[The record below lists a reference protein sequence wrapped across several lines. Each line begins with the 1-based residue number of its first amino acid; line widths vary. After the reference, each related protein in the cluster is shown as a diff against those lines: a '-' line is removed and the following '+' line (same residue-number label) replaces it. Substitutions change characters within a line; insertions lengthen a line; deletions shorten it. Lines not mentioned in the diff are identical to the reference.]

1 MSNALQIG
9 GHSLVLCVRSE
20 FLTLKKAIIR
30 YEHNVREVKHAS
42 KIGYLRGNSRNNR
55 YIVLSEYNNNGHM
68 REIAAGDKEFSDKK
82 YIKALLRK
90 YHEKMKAD
98 YETQIKIYKNGKVVK
113 NHWRENMVGF
123 SEIVISF
130 GTDRNKEPKEGL
142 NKTEVN
148 FINAQVSLDRV
159 RRFANDYCAKYGVK
173 CLLIAEHNDE
183 KTKHY
188 QLIFTNY
195 QFENHKNI
203 RFNGKG
209 ATKDFGR
216 SMQEMG
222 GVAFEG
228 IAMRGEIGSKAK
240 HKNLKQMHKDE
251 KEFNNEQELKSKIK
265 QLVSKEA
272 GKYIKKQ
279 KPFLADTY
287 YRLDMQDTNAFL
299 TNFTNLIL
307 DQMKDNINIITDSEL
322 KQKVEELT
330 NQLLNKGEVIAKNNK
345 LERSNEELIQENEK
359 LKEAN
364 ANLNNQDEIIKD
376 RNLRISELS
385 LQLIKEEDKNIK
397 LQNQITAFETD
408 KAKIDQLKQK
418 ADQSYALQI
427 KLEEANADLESK
439 EKTNQSLKQRNEKL
453 EASLSS
459 ENALKEDDDSK
470 RLQIVKLQTSIN
482 SKDQRISE
490 LEGEVKVKDETI
502 ENLQDKLNILENFKM
517 KVINFISKISN
528 LIPNFSKLLD
538 DEPNEIKDEIKS
550 KIADKD
556 GMGIGF

>member
-1 MSNALQIG
+1 MSALQID
-9 GHSLVLCVRSE
+9 GHNVVLCVRSE
-20 FLTLKKAIIR
+20 FLTAKKAIIR
-30 YEHNVREVKHAS
+30 YEHNTREAKHAS
-42 KIGYLRGNSRNNR
+42 KIGYLRGKSTHNR
-55 YIVLSEYNNNGHM
+55 YIVLSEYNNNGNM
-68 REIAAGDKEFSDKK
+68 REINSSDKNFNDKK
-82 YIKALLRK
+82 YIKSLIMQ
-90 YHEKMKAD
+90 YHKMMKDD
-98 YETQIKIYKNGKVVK
+98 YESQIKTYKNGKVVK
-113 NHWRENMVGF
+113 NHWRDNMVGF
-123 SEIVISF
+123 SEMVISF
-130 GTDRNKEPKEGL
+130 GTERDKEPKEGL
-142 NKTEVN
+142 NSTEVN
-148 FINAQVSLDRV
+148 FINAKVSLDRV
-159 RRFANDYCAKYGVK
+159 QRFANLYCAKYNVK

-195 QFENHKNI
+195 LFGEHKNI
-203 RFNGKG
+203 RFDGKRETS
-209 ATKDFGR
+209 AFGGGL
-216 SMQEMG
+216 QEMG
-222 GVAFEG
+222 AEAFDG
-228 IAMRGEIGSKAK
+228 IANRGLKGSKLR
-240 HKNLKQMHKDE
+240 HKNLKQMHKTE
-251 KEFNNEQELKSKIK
+251 KEYSTEQELKSKIK

-322 KQKVEELT
+322 KQRVDELT

-418 ADQSYALQI
+418 ADQTDALQS
-427 KLEEANADLESK
+427 KLDKANADLESK
-439 EKTNQSLKQRNEKL
+439 EKTNQSLKQRNKEL
-453 EASLSS
+453 EASLSN
-459 ENALKEDDDSK
+459 ENALKEDNDSK
-470 RLQIVKLQTSIN
+470 RLQIVKLQTYIN

-490 LEGEVKVKDETI
+490 LEEEVKVKYETI
-502 ENLQDKLNILENFKM
+502 ENLQDKLAVLENFKM
-517 KVINFISKISN
+517 KVIGFISKISN
-528 LIPNFSKLLD
+528 LIPNFNKLLD
-538 DEPNEIKDEIKS
+538 DEPREIKNEIKS
-550 KIADKD
+550 KIAGKD
-556 GMGIGF
+556 GIGIGF

>member
-1 MSNALQIG
+1 MSALQID
-9 GHSLVLCVRSE
+9 GHNVVLCVRSE
-20 FLTLKKAIIR
+20 FLTAKKAIIR
-30 YEHNVREVKHAS
+30 YEHNTREAKHAS
-42 KIGYLRGNSRNNR
+42 KIGYLRGKSTHNR
-55 YIVLSEYNNNGHM
+55 YIVLSEYNNNGNM
-68 REIAAGDKEFSDKK
+68 REINSSDKNFNDKK
-82 YIKALLRK
+82 YIKSLIMQ
-90 YHEKMKAD
+90 YHKMMKDD
-98 YETQIKIYKNGKVVK
+98 YESQIKTYKNGKVVK
-113 NHWRENMVGF
+113 NHWRDNMVGF

-130 GTDRNKEPKEGL
+130 GTERDKEPKEGL
-142 NKTEVN
+142 NSTEVN
-148 FINAQVSLDRV
+148 FINAKVSLDRV
-159 RRFANDYCAKYGVK
+159 QRFANLYCAKYNVK

-195 QFENHKNI
+195 LFGEHKNI
-203 RFNGKG
+203 RFDGKRETS
-209 ATKDFGR
+209 AFGGGL
-216 SMQEMG
+216 QEMG
-222 GVAFEG
+222 AEAFDG
-228 IAMRGEIGSKAK
+228 IANRGLKGSKLR
-240 HKNLKQMHKDE
+240 HKNLKQMHKTE
-251 KEFNNEQELKSKIK
+251 KEYSTEQELKSKIK

-322 KQKVEELT
+322 KQRVDELT

-418 ADQSYALQI
+418 ADQTDALQS
-427 KLEEANADLESK
+427 KLDKANADLESK
-439 EKTNQSLKQRNEKL
+439 EKTNQSLKQRNKEL
-453 EASLSS
+453 EASLSN
-459 ENALKEDDDSK
+459 ENALKEDNDSK
-470 RLQIVKLQTSIN
+470 QLQIAKLQTSIN
-482 SKDQRISE
+482 GKDQRISE
-490 LEGEVKVKDETI
+490 LEGEVKAKDERI
-502 ENLQDKLNILENFKM
+502 ENLQDKLTILESFKT

-538 DEPNEIKDEIKS
+538 NEPMEIKNEIKS
-550 KIADKD
+550 KIAGKD